1 MTHHLPEL
9 PYSKKAL
16 WPIISEETIDFHY
29 GKHHQGYVNNLN
41 NLIVGTP
48 YEDMTL
54 ENIIK
59 NSSGAVFNNAAQIYN
74 HTFYWNCLSPSE
86 TLLSE
91 ELAKKIDATFGSFED
106 FKSDF
111 IKSAVSNFGSG
122 WTWLVCDN
130 KGTLS
135 ILNTQNA
142 GTPLTM
148 GLKPLL
154 TVDVWEH
161 AYYIDY
167 RNARQNYLDEIFK
180 VINWEFVS
188 SNI

>member
-1 MTHHLPEL
+1 M
-9 PYSKKAL
+9 
-16 WPIISEETIDFHY
+16 
-29 GKHHQGYVNNLN
+29 
-41 NLIVGTP
+41 
-48 YEDMTL
+48 

-91 ELAKKIDATFGSFED
+91 ELTKKIDATFGSFED

-148 GLKPLL
+148 GLKLLL